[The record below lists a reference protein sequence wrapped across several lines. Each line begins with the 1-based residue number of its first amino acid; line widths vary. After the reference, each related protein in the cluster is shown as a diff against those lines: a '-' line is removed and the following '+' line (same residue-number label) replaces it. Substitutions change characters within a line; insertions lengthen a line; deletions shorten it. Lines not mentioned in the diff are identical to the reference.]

1 MKESFKK
8 EIQDFWFITKNFLV
22 VSGALFWLF
31 IIFLCVW
38 RGKSH

>member
-8 EIQDFWFITKNFLV
+8 EIQDFWFITKSFLV

-31 IIFLCVW
+31 IIVLCVW
-38 RGKSH
+38 GGESH